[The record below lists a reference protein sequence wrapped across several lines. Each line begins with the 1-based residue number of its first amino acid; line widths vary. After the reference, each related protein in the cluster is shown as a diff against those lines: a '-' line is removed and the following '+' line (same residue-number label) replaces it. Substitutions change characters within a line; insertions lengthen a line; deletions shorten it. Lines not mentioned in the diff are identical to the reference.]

1 MAKGINEAVREVC
14 LSFPEAEEVVSHG
27 FPNFR
32 VRGKTFAS
40 YVVNHHGDGRV
51 ALWLNS
57 PSGSQDHYAK
67 SEPRHFFV
75 PPDVGPRGW
84 LGVHLDKGLSWQ
96 RVAALVRQAYEK
108 VAPPALADSIGETVK
123 IKSPPAALRADEVN
137 PLKSRQAQAILKRLR
152 QIYLSWPEV
161 SEDVQFGS
169 PVWRAGKKTFAW
181 VHVDRNVGQE
191 SAAPGGSAGGWRVD
205 ERNAGDR
212 STGAR
217 RVSGPVA
224 RGDHRVAARTAAGG
238 NVRGDRASP
247 AGAGRSRKQ
256 RAGPR
261 LQLYF
266 WVGVAAQGLMT
277 ADERFH
283 IPAYMG
289 HQGWIAL
296 DVTDHCDWPEVRG
309 LALASYRHFALQR
322 MLKALD
328 AHARDKENQ

>member
-1 MAKGINEAVREVC
+1 MARGINEAVREVC
-14 LSFPEAEEVVSHG
+14 LSLPEAEEVVSHG
-27 FPNFR
+27 SPNFR

-51 ALWLNS
+51 ALWLNA
-57 PSGSQDHYAK
+57 PAGSQDHYAK
-67 SEPRHFFV
+67 SEPKYFFV
-75 PPDVGPRGW
+75 PPYVGPRGW

-108 VAPPALADSIGETVK
+108 VAPPALAHSIGETVK
-123 IKSPPAALRADEVN
+123 IKSPPSALAPDEVD
-137 PLKSRQAQAILKRLR
+137 PLKSRRAQTVLKRLR
-152 QIYLSWPEV
+152 QMYMTWPGV

-181 VHVDRNVGQE
+181 VHADRNVSDG
-191 SAAPGGSAGGWRVD
+191 AGPERV
-205 ERNAGDR
+205 A
-212 STGAR
+212 SAR
-217 RVSGPVA
+217 RVTMRDAAKRDVA
-224 RGDHRVAARTAAGG
+224 RGGG
-238 NVRGDRASP
+238 GDRA
-247 AGAGRSRKQ
+247 GKRRV
-256 RAGPR
+256 RPR

-277 ADERFH
+277 ADERFE

-289 HQGWIAL
+289 HNGWIAL
-296 DVTDHCDWPEVRG
+296 DVTEHCDWNEVRG

-328 AHARDKENQ
+328 TEA

>member
-1 MAKGINEAVREVC
+1 VLRYSYGVARGINEAVREVC

-51 ALWLNS
+51 ALWLNA
-57 PSGSQDHYAK
+57 PAGAQDHYAR
-67 SEPRHFFV
+67 SEPKHFFV
-75 PPDVGPRGW
+75 PPYVGPRGW

-123 IKSPPAALRADEVN
+123 IKSPPAALPADEVD
-137 PLKSRQAQAILKRLR
+137 PLKSRPAQAILKRLR
-152 QIYLSWPEV
+152 QMYLSWPEV

-181 VHVDRNVGQE
+181 VHADRSVGDGGAAE
-191 SAAPGGSAGGWRVD
+191 RGASARGAAERSAAGRD
-205 ERNAGDR
+205 
-212 STGAR
+212 
-217 RVSGPVA
+217 
-224 RGDHRVAARTAAGG
+224 
-238 NVRGDRASP
+238 VRGDR
-247 AGAGRSRKQ
+247 GGLVGTGRSGKRPA
-256 RAGPR
+256 RPR

-277 ADERFH
+277 ADERFE

-296 DVTDHCDWPEVRG
+296 DVTDHCDWKEVRG

-328 AHARDKENQ
+328 AQASDEEDQ

>member
-1 MAKGINEAVREVC
+1 VARSINDAVREVC

-51 ALWLNS
+51 ALWLNA
-57 PSGSQDHYAK
+57 PAGSQDHYVK
-67 SEPRHFFV
+67 SEPRYFFV
-75 PPDVGPRGW
+75 PAYVGPRGW
-84 LGVHLDKGLSWQ
+84 LGVHLDKRLSWQ

-108 VAPPALADSIGETVK
+108 VAPPALADSIGATVK
-123 IKSPPAALRADEVN
+123 IKSPPTALPADEVD
-137 PLKSRQAQAILKRLR
+137 PLKSRQAQAILKQLK
-152 QIYLSWPEV
+152 QMYLSWPEV
-161 SEDVQFGS
+161 SEDVQFGN

-181 VHVDRNVGQE
+181 VHADRN
-191 SAAPGGSAGGWRVD
+191 A
-205 ERNAGDR
+205 
-212 STGAR
+212 
-217 RVSGPVA
+217 
-224 RGDHRVAARTAAGG
+224 
-238 NVRGDRASP
+238 P
-247 AGAGRSRKQ
+247 AGTGRSRKG
-256 RAGPR
+256 RARPR

-277 ADERFH
+277 ADDRFE
-283 IPAYMG
+283 IPAYLG

-296 DVTDHCDWPEVRG
+296 DVTDHCDWKEVRG

-328 AHARDKENQ
+328 AQATQKEDQ

>member
-1 MAKGINEAVREVC
+1 VAKGINEAVREVC

-27 FPNFR
+27 FPNFQ

-51 ALWLNS
+51 ALWLNA

-75 PPDVGPRGW
+75 PPYVGPRGW

-108 VAPPALADSIGETVK
+108 AAPPALADSIGETVK
-123 IKSPPAALRADEVN
+123 IKSPPAALPADEVN

-181 VHVDRNVGQE
+181 VHVDRNLG
-191 SAAPGGSAGGWRVD
+191 D
-205 ERNAGDR
+205 EA
-212 STGAR
+212 
-217 RVSGPVA
+217 
-224 RGDHRVAARTAAGG
+224 AAR
-238 NVRGDRASP
+238 SS
-247 AGAGRSRKQ
+247 AGRSRKQ
-256 RAGPR
+256 RPGPR

-296 DVTDHCDWPEVRG
+296 DVTDHCDWQEVRA

-328 AHARDKENQ
+328 AQTRDKEDQ